1 MRRIVLVT
9 AAFAITSVL
18 ATHAFGQSMTQTLPQ
33 QGSPPPQQYSPP
45 PQPQSS
51 SPDNAGNTLQIAPQ
65 DQPTPS
71 PYYNAAGALAG
82 ALATYLNQNAN
93 RPAPPPQAPIPPAVA
108 PPPATNE
115 ASSGLAM
122 QGQPVLPAEFRGC
135 WQGTVVGLDSNDR
148 LPGAHKVGYWTPK
161 TYRLCYRRRGD
172 GPFQLTFS
180 RMGVEANDSISNAH
194 GTVVA
199 LSTDGHDYAKM
210 RSRLAFDEYSR
221 DEGAAVPVDETTM
234 LDCRISGDQMR
245 VSANVYGT
253 RDGEPWFRARWHAEF
268 AQVPE

>member
-1 MRRIVLVT
+1 MTRRIVSLT
-9 AAFAITSVL
+9 TAFAIFAIF

-33 QGSPPPQQYSPP
+33 QGSQPQQYSPP
-45 PQPQSS
+45 PQPQSA
-51 SPDNAGNTLQIAPQ
+51 PQDNNGGNTLQIAPQ
-65 DQPTPS
+65 EQPTPNGE
-71 PYYNAAGALAG
+71 YNAAGALAG

-93 RPAPPPQAPIPPAVA
+93 RPAPPPRAPIPPAVA
-108 PPPATNE
+108 PPPPTEE
-115 ASSGLAM
+115 ASTGLAT

-135 WQGTVVGLDSNDR
+135 WQGTVVGLDSNDQLSDHR
-148 LPGAHKVGYWTPK
+148 VGYWTPK
-161 TYRLCYRRRGD
+161 SYRLCYRRRGS

-180 RMGVEANDSISNAH
+180 RMGVERNESISNAH
-194 GTVVA
+194 GTVIA

-221 DEGAAVPVDETTM
+221 RDGGSFPVDETTT
-234 LDCRISGDQMR
+234 LDCRINGDQMR